1 MAMAQTTRDASTT
14 DAAGAR
20 LREEVRQ
27 ALRGRP
33 LVVVSNREPYVHRR
47 TVRGLALER
56 PAGGLV
62 AALDPVL
69 RQVGGAWV
77 AWGSGDGDFEV
88 TDAQGRV
95 AVPPEAPGY
104 TLHRV
109 RLSRT
114 EVERFYHGYANQALW
129 PLSHMATD
137 KARFARRFWRAY
149 RAVNERFADA
159 TLRAA
164 DADAVVWVHDYHLAL
179 LPRLLRERRPDAF
192 LMHFWHIPW
201 PSWDV
206 LRICPQR
213 GDLLDGLLGSDLVG
227 FHLPRHVENFLDCAG
242 RELGAAV
249 DPAAGTVTYR
259 GRQTLVAALPISI
272 DAAAWQAL
280 ATSRACRRWMAHLRR
295 RFRLTGRQVVVG
307 VDRLDYTKGLPERLR
322 ALELFFRRHPTFQG
336 RVVFVQKAAPSRTRI
351 RAYRELQERVE
362 AEVERIN
369 RQYGTVDWQPIV
381 YIPRPLPA
389 AGMAAL
395 YRLADVCLVT
405 SLLDGMN
412 LVAKE
417 FVMCQ
422 EDLRG
427 VLLLSELAGAIE
439 QAPWSVPINPYDPE
453 GVADALAGALTM
465 PPTDRARRM
474 EQLRAQVTR
483 HDVYHWMAQHV
494 RAAVRLLD
502 ARTQTGWLFAHL
514 DAVRAHVQARAH
526 LVVVLDFDG
535 TLAPIVDRPEEAA
548 MVDGVREL
556 LVALHAPPRSR
567 VAVISGRALT
577 DLRARVALD
586 GLHYAGNHGLEL
598 SDPAWGAAPPAGDAT
613 GALLARCAARLR
625 RRLADVPGVLVEDK
639 GAGLSVHLRPVPREA
654 IGPVVD
660 AVLEVV
666 GECPPGQLEVSRGTM
681 VLEIR
686 PAVDWD
692 KGRAVRSLLAN
703 VAGADWP
710 TRTAVIY
717 VGDDRTDEDAFAA
730 LGPSGITVRVGT
742 DAAPT
747 AARYRLRDPHEVRRF
762 LAALVHWL
770 AAAPARHAGAG
781 GTVAPAEEAP
791 EPVDRT
797 AATNAAGAA
806 PR

>member
-1 MAMAQTTRDASTT
+1 MADIASAWTSG
-14 DAAGAR
+14 AAGAR
-20 LREEVRQ
+20 PREEIRQ

-47 TVRGLALER
+47 TARGLDVER

-77 AWGSGDGDFEV
+77 AWGSGDGDFDV
-88 TDAQGRV
+88 TDTQGRV

-104 TLHRV
+104 VLHRV
-109 RLSRT
+109 RLSKT

-129 PLSHMATD
+129 PLCHMATD
-137 KARFARRFWRAY
+137 KARFSRRFWRAY
-149 RAVNERFADA
+149 GAVNERFADA
-159 TLRAA
+159 TLQAA
-164 DADAVVWVHDYHLAL
+164 DADAVIWVHDYHLAL

-227 FHLPRHVENFLDCAG
+227 FHLPRHVENFLDCVE

-249 DPAAGTVTYR
+249 DAAAGTVTYR

-272 DAAAWQAL
+272 DVAAWQAL
-280 ATSRACRRWMAHLRR
+280 ATSRACQRWMAHLRR
-295 RFRLTGRQVVVG
+295 RFRLADRQVIVG

-322 ALELFFRRHPTFQG
+322 ALDLFFRRHPTFQG
-336 RVVFVQKAAPSRTRI
+336 RVVFLQKAAPSRTRI

-362 AEVERIN
+362 AEIARIN
-369 RQYGTVDWQPIV
+369 RQYGTPDWQPIV
-381 YIPRPLPA
+381 YVPRPLPA

-417 FVMCQ
+417 FVACQ
-422 EDLRG
+422 HDLRG

-439 QAPWSVPINPYDPE
+439 QAPWSVAINPYDPA
-453 GVADALAGALTM
+453 GVADALADALTM
-465 PPTDRARRM
+465 PPADRARRM
-474 EQLRAQVTR
+474 EQLRAQVAR

-494 RAAVRLLD
+494 RTAARLLE

-567 VAVISGRALT
+567 VAIISGRALA
-577 DLRARVALD
+577 DLRARVGLD
-586 GLHYAGNHGLEL
+586 GVHYAGNHGLEL
-598 SDPAWGAAPPAGDAT
+598 SDPAWGTAPPADGAT
-613 GALLARCAARLR
+613 GALLAGCARRLR
-625 RRLADVPGVLVEDK
+625 QRLADVPGVLVEDK
-639 GAGLSVHLRPVPREA
+639 GVSVSVHLRLVPREA
-654 IGPVVD
+654 VGLVVD
-660 AVLEVV
+660 EVLDAV
-666 GECPPGQLEVSRGTM
+666 GACPPGQLEVRRGKM
-681 VLEIR
+681 VVEIR

-692 KGRAVRSLLAN
+692 KGRAVRSLLET
-703 VAGADWP
+703 VVGADWP
-710 TRTAVIY
+710 MQAAVIY
-717 VGDDRTDEDAFAA
+717 VGDDQTDEDAFAA
-730 LGPSGITVRVGT
+730 LGPGGITVRVGT
-742 DAAPT
+742 EAAPT
-747 AARYRLRDPHEVRRF
+747 AARYRLRDPHELGRF
-762 LAALVHWL
+762 LTMLVHWQAARTPAPNPDHAGTTPSARTG
-770 AAAPARHAGAG
+770 AAAL
-781 GTVAPAEEAP
+781 T
-791 EPVDRT
+791 
-797 AATNAAGAA
+797 A
-806 PR
+806 PRTPVR